1 MNELA
6 SLPDKKYF
14 SIGEVSTIRNIKP
27 HVLRYWESEFSQLS
41 PSKRKG
47 NRRYYQSAD
56 LLLVQKIKFL
66 LYEKGFTINGA
77 KQSLR
82 EKEAGVRGISKRIEK
97 ESGESN
103 IVNNGLSFEDVMFV
117 KKRIQSVIELL
128 DGRIK

>member
-14 SIGEVSTIRNIKP
+14 SIGEVSTICKIKP
-27 HVLRYWESEFSQLS
+27 HVLRYWESEFPQLS

-47 NRRYYQSAD
+47 NRRYYQSDD
-56 LLLVQKIKFL
+56 LVLVQKIKFL

-82 EKEAGVRGISKRIEK
+82 EKGTDTSGSSKSLK
-97 ESGESN
+97 KGSTVSN
-103 IVNNGLSFEDVMFV
+103 AINNGLSFEEILLL
-117 KKRIQSVIELL
+117 KKGIQSVIELL

>member
-14 SIGEVSTIRNIKP
+14 SIGEVSTICKIKP
-27 HVLRYWESEFSQLS
+27 HVLRYWESEFPQLS

-47 NRRYYQSAD
+47 NRRYYQSDD

-66 LYEKGFTINGA
+66 LYEKGFTISGA

-82 EKEAGVRGISKRIEK
+82 EKDAGVFGTAKILKEGIAS
-97 ESGESN
+97 SN
-103 IVNNGLSFEDVMFV
+103 FVNNGLSFEEITLL

>member
-14 SIGEVSTIRNIKP
+14 SIGEVSTICKIKP
-27 HVLRYWESEFSQLS
+27 HVLRYWESEFPQLS

-47 NRRYYQSAD
+47 NRRYYQSDD

-82 EKEAGVRGISKRIEK
+82 EKGTDTSGSSKSLK
-97 ESGESN
+97 KGSTVSN
-103 IVNNGLSFEDVMFV
+103 AINNGLSFEEILLL
-117 KKRIQSVIELL
+117 KKGIQSVIELL

>member
-14 SIGEVSTIRNIKP
+14 SIGEVSTICKIKP
-27 HVLRYWESEFSQLS
+27 HVLRYWESEFPQLS

-47 NRRYYQSAD
+47 NRRYYQSDD

-77 KQSLR
+77 KQTLR
-82 EKEAGVRGISKRIEK
+82 GKDTGVFGTAKGLKEGNAR
-97 ESGESN
+97 SN
-103 IVNNGLSFEDVMFV
+103 FVNDGMSVEDIMIL

>member
-14 SIGEVSTIRNIKP
+14 SIGEVSTICKIKP
-27 HVLRYWESEFSQLS
+27 HVLRYWESEFPQLS
-41 PSKRKG
+41 PRKRKG
-47 NRRYYQSAD
+47 NRRYYQSDD

-66 LYEKGFTINGA
+66 LYEKGFTISGA

-82 EKEAGVRGISKRIEK
+82 EKDPGVFGTAKRLK
-97 ESGESN
+97 EGNASSN
-103 IVNNGLSFEDVMFV
+103 FVNNGLSFEEITLL

>member
-14 SIGEVSTIRNIKP
+14 SIGEVSTICKIKP
-27 HVLRYWESEFSQLS
+27 HVLRYWESEFPQLS

-47 NRRYYQSAD
+47 NRRYYQSDD

-77 KQSLR
+77 KQTLR
-82 EKEAGVRGISKRIEK
+82 EKDAGVFGAAKGLK
-97 ESGESN
+97 EGNARSN
-103 IVNNGLSFEDVMFV
+103 FVNNGMSFEDIILL
-117 KKRIQSVIELL
+117 KNRIQSVIELL

>member
-14 SIGEVSTIRNIKP
+14 SIGEVSTICKIKP

-41 PSKRKG
+41 PRKRKG
-47 NRRYYQSAD
+47 NRRYYQSDD

-128 DGRIK
+128 DERIK

>member
-14 SIGEVSTIRNIKP
+14 SIGEVSTICNIKP
-27 HVLRYWESEFSQLS
+27 HVLRYWESEFPQLS
-41 PSKRKG
+41 PRKRKG
-47 NRRYYQSAD
+47 NRRYYQSDD

>member
-14 SIGEVSTIRNIKP
+14 SIGEVSTICKIKP
-27 HVLRYWESEFSQLS
+27 HVLRYWESEFPQLS

-47 NRRYYQSAD
+47 NRRYYQSDD

-66 LYEKGFTINGA
+66 LYEKGFTISGA

-82 EKEAGVRGISKRIEK
+82 EKDAGVFGTAKRLKEGIAS
-97 ESGESN
+97 SN
-103 IVNNGLSFEDVMFV
+103 FVNNGLSFEEITLL
-117 KKRIQSVIELL
+117 KKRMQSVIELL
-128 DGRIK
+128 DGCK

>member
-14 SIGEVSTIRNIKP
+14 SIGEVSTICNIKP

-47 NRRYYQSAD
+47 NRRYYQSDD

-82 EKEAGVRGISKRIEK
+82 EKEAGFRDSSKRLEK
-97 ESGESN
+97 GSAGSN
-103 IVNNGLSFEDVMFV
+103 SVNNGLSFEDVTLV
-117 KKRIQSVIELL
+117 KKQIQSVIELL

>member
-14 SIGEVSTIRNIKP
+14 SIGEVSTICKIKP
-27 HVLRYWESEFSQLS
+27 HVLRYWESEFPQLS
-41 PSKRKG
+41 PRKRKG
-47 NRRYYQSAD
+47 NRRYYQSDD

-82 EKEAGVRGISKRIEK
+82 EKDAGVFGTAKRLKEGIAS
-97 ESGESN
+97 SN
-103 IVNNGLSFEDVMFV
+103 FVSNGLSFEEITLL
-117 KKRIQSVIELL
+117 KKKIQSVIELL